1 MMKLVSSKC
10 LTVLLYATEAGPFS
24 SRDQSSISFAMTRV
38 LMKIFNT
45 GSRDIIEQCQLMFGM
60 LLVAVFADQ
69 VLMRKVRFLV
79 RFTHSENAHY
89 LSAMLRMKL
98 HLFAKKYSANE
109 TNIYACIKRLW
120 T

>member
-1 MMKLVSSKC
+1 
-10 LTVLLYATEAGPFS
+10 
-24 SRDQSSISFAMTRV
+24 MTRV

-79 RFTHSENAHY
+79 RFTHSEN
-89 LSAMLRMKL
+89 LICS
-98 HLFAKKYSANE
+98 LFVSNASNEIAFICKK
-109 TNIYACIKRLW
+109 ILGQ
-120 T
+120 